1 MIKSKYILNRIVG
14 LTSGTA
20 LAIPMM
26 ANNVYA
32 ADKAADKNDHVDLS
46 SAKMDANGK
55 LKITGSSGDS
65 TKDTVS
71 VFNTIMDKGRILI
84 SGFTGICS
92 IILVGLFVM
101 KAFNLSKSSDNPQE
115 RSKCINSLIF
125 YFIGAALFGAA
136 SLFSGLFYNL
146 FN

>member
-1 MIKSKYILNRIVG
+1 MIKSKYIINRIVG
-14 LTSGTA
+14 ITSGAVLA
-20 LAIPMM
+20 LPMM
-26 ANNVYA
+26 TNNVYA
-32 ADKAADKNDHVDLS
+32 AKDDHVDLS
-46 SAKMDANGK
+46 SAKMDSDGK

-71 VFNTIMDKGRILI
+71 VFNTIMDKGRII
-84 SGFTGICS
+84 VSGLTGICS

>member
-1 MIKSKYILNRIVG
+1 MIKSKYIISRIVG
-14 LTSGTA
+14 ATSGAA

-26 ANNVYA
+26 TNYVYA
-32 ADKAADKNDHVDLS
+32 ADKKNDHVDLS
-46 SAKMDANGK
+46 SAEMDANGN

-71 VFNTIMDKGRILI
+71 VFNTIMDKGRII
-84 SGFTGICS
+84 VSGFTGICS

>member
-14 LTSGTA
+14 MTSGTA

-26 ANNVYA
+26 VNNVYA
-32 ADKAADKNDHVDLS
+32 ADKKNDHVDLS
-46 SAKMDANGK
+46 SAKMDANGN

-125 YFIGAALFGAA
+125 YFIGAALFEIGRA
-136 SLFSGLFYNL
+136 SCRERV
-146 FN
+146 